1 MPEFVC
7 EDCGARESHENA
19 ETLKIMENV
28 HKNFCRKKEGK
39 DFSYVHRDSD
49 HPSIDA
55 ERETDDKGNP
65 VLKK

>member
-19 ETLKIMENV
+19 DTLKIMENV
-28 HKNFCRKKEGK
+28 HKNLCRKTECK
-39 DFSYVHRDSD
+39 DFSNVHRDSD

-55 ERETDDKGNP
+55 ERETDDKGNQ